1 MQDER
6 KDKTWRQR
14 KLRTN
19 KKKRKSIMSK
29 MCLFVKLF
37 LEIFSFKEA

>member
-14 KLRTN
+14 KLRT
-19 KKKRKSIMSK
+19 KKK
-29 MCLFVKLF
+29 
-37 LEIFSFKEA
+37 KEHNVQDVLIC